1 MCFSYDAG
9 CHVILY
15 VILTA
20 SNTFTDWQLIFSCF
34 FLRWPFDS
42 LELFSSSSELLFCCP
57 VDHACTT
64 HSIRIG
70 EVIIWFSFSV
80 VSTKIEICWFPCC
93 TRIKLVLRC
102 SGPFVSLSSCP
113 CPTQNCQASG
123 VTMVSAAALI
133 DAWQCWDWDK
143 KCSSVLYSLLDLR
156 RRCWNSF

>member
-80 VSTKIEICWFPCC
+80 VSTKIEICWFSLLYEDK
-93 TRIKLVLRC
+93 TGTEVLRTFC
-102 SGPFVSLSSCP
+102 FLELLSLSYP
-113 CPTQNCQASG
+113 ELSG
-123 VTMVSAAALI
+123 I
-133 DAWQCWDWDK
+133 WGNNGQ
-143 KCSSVLYSLLDLR
+143 CSSSNRCLTMLR
-156 RRCWNSF
+156 LR